1 MEGTRITLFLAF
13 SAGVLSF
20 VSPCILPLVPV
31 YLSYLTER
39 AVTLQDANAP
49 RRWITFLH
57 ALGFVLG
64 FSVVFTFLGASVG
77 LVGYL
82 FYDLQPIIQ
91 KVGGLILVVFGLHT
105 IGVLKIPFLYREMR
119 LEANFAGRWGVIS
132 SFLVGAVFAA
142 GWTPCV
148 GPILSGILVLAGT
161 SGTVAQGALLLF
173 VYSLGLGIPFL
184 IAGMSLAWSNAL
196 LKRLR
201 RYGGVVSVLSGVLL
215 IAMGV
220 LIFTNTLSVLTAYLL
235 HYLGPLL

>member
-39 AVTLQDANAP
+39 AVTLQDANVP
-49 RRWITFLH
+49 RRWVTFLH

-64 FSVVFTFLGASVG
+64 FSVVFTLLGASVG